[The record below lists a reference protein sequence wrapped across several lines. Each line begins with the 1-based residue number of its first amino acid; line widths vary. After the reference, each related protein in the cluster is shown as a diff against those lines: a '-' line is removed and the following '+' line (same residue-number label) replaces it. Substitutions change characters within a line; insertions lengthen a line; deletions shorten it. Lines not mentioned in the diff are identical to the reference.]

1 MPLPDYP
8 ELTGPA
14 WQEAAAGLLI
24 ALLAEYAETG
34 LLVPQPDEPAAET
47 ETTEDGDG
55 PAGSSAET
63 DPESEPRSE
72 PVPRP
77 EPRPEST
84 PGDEPGAEA
93 DRDPATTAP
102 ADVDRDA
109 DPHAEAGPARYR
121 LDLAGHAVY
130 SFRARRGAWGTWRIQ
145 PGSVLRVADGSAAA
159 ADDPARFVVDARAE
173 LGLDEGGAARLVREV
188 NAAVVAAVR
197 DTARDRPSAAESAE
211 LPYLDLAAWL
221 RTLPRPDGA
230 DPAFAATDAARWAP
244 AARNPVRL
252 PWAAVHRGIGL
263 WRGGA
268 EADEQRLLGEELE
281 PSTRRRF
288 TAKLR
293 DRGLDPADYRW
304 LPVHPWHWDTTVLPL
319 FAADVAHGRIVPLG
333 DGGPDRYLPHD
344 GGRVFTN
351 LDRPGRRD
359 VVLPLAEPGAVP
371 AAGTAPPHPAAA
383 AWFAERLRGDA
394 FLTEARTVVLADLAS
409 AAVRHPD
416 LDPHADRGLFAAAW
430 REPLAAR
437 LEPGERARPLAALT
451 HRDPAGTPLVA
462 ELVRRSGLAAHEWMR
477 WLCTAVMRPLIH
489 LLHRYGLAFPVTGTS
504 LVLVSDAAEVPA
516 RLVVRGAGSA
526 PLLCHGAGG
535 LPFPEAAGLPLPGS
549 RPADGARLLAAALFG
564 GPMRRTAAIAADELG
579 LSGKDFRHMAD
590 DEIDGY
596 RRRFPDLAERHAL
609 FGAIEPSRLAESL
622 LDARHFGSLL
632 WDGVPQPRGHTR
644 GAACRTPP
652 K

>member
-8 ELTGPA
+8 ELTGLA

-34 LLVPQPDEPAAET
+34 LLVPQPDEPATGT
-47 ETTEDGDG
+47 ETAADGEG
-55 PAGSSAET
+55 PAGTAQTGPGSA
-63 DPESEPRSE
+63 PEAEPGAKSDNE
-72 PVPRP
+72 PDN
-77 EPRPEST
+77 ES
-84 PGDEPGAEA
+84 GAEA
-93 DRDPATTAP
+93 DGGPESGARPDFGPGPAL
-102 ADVDRDA
+102 D
-109 DPHAEAGPARYR
+109 AEAGPARYR
-121 LDLAGHAVY
+121 LHLASHAVY

-145 PGSVLRVADGSAAA
+145 PGSVLRVADGGAAA

-173 LGLDEGGAARLVREV
+173 LGLDEGGAARLVRDV

-197 DTARDRPSAAESAE
+197 DTARERPSAAEAAE

-304 LPVHPWHWDTTVLPL
+304 LPVHPWHWDATVLPL

-359 VVLPLAEPGAVP
+359 VVLPLAEPGAEP
-371 AAGTAPPHPAAA
+371 AARTAAPPHPAAA
-383 AWFAERLRGDA
+383 AWFAERLRADA
-394 FLTEARTVVLADLAS
+394 FLAEARTVVLADLAS

-416 LDPHADRGLFAAAW
+416 LDPHADLGLFAAAW

-462 ELVRRSGLAAHEWMR
+462 ELVRRSGLAPREWLR
-477 WLCTAVMRPLIH
+477 WLCTAAMPPMIH
-489 LLHRYGLAFPVTGTS
+489 LLYRYGLAFPVTGTS

-516 RLVVRGAGSA
+516 RLVLRGAGSA

-549 RPADGARLLAAALFG
+549 RPADGARLLAAALFD
-564 GPMRRTAAIAADELG
+564 GPMRRIAAVAVDELG
-579 LSGKDFRHMAD
+579 LSEKDFRELAD

-596 RRRFPDLAERHAL
+596 RSRFPDLAERHAL
-609 FGAIEPSRLAESL
+609 FGPIDPSRVAESP
-622 LDARHFGSLL
+622 LDARHFGYLL